1 MKRTL
6 LYIYIQLILLA
17 LTSCQSELPVPE
29 QGDCYLELNLSR
41 VGVAKRQTRAIDND
55 LALKI
60 LDNKG
65 DIYVQY
71 RAGSVPNK
79 LVLSPGIFTVIAY
92 TENQDDWTKANDGR
106 GEACY
111 YGSCQVEMAFDQTTY
126 ANLQVPMTNYAV
138 SLALPEYFHDFFP
151 SYTFSL
157 NSGERHT
164 KVKEGEKAY
173 FDAEEGGFTYQL
185 TATNTDQITHHTT
198 PITYKK
204 VESGKLYQMTY
215 YYGTDDNSGG
225 LDIEITDNTE
235 KEDQKV
241 PL

>member
-6 LYIYIQLILLA
+6 LYIQLILIALA
-17 LTSCQSELPVPE
+17 SCQSELPIPE
-29 QGDCYLELNLSR
+29 QGNCYLELNLSR
-41 VGVAKRQTRAIDND
+41 IGVAKRQTRAIDND

-60 LDNKG
+60 LNENG
-65 DIYVQY
+65 EMFIQY
-71 RAGSVPNK
+71 PAGSVPHK
-79 LVLSPGIFTVIAY
+79 LVLAPGTFTVVAY
-92 TENQDDWTKANDGR
+92 TENQDNWAEANDGR

-111 YGSCQVEMAFDQTTY
+111 YGSCQVEMDFDQTTY

-138 SLALPEYFHDFFP
+138 TLALPEYFHDFFP

-157 NSGERHT
+157 KSGERQT
-164 KVKEGEKAY
+164 SIKEGEKAY

-235 KEDQKV
+235 KEDQEV

>member
-6 LYIYIQLILLA
+6 LYIQLILLT

-65 DIYVQY
+65 EIYVQY
-71 RAGSVPNK
+71 RAGNVPNK

-106 GEACY
+106 GEASY

>member
-6 LYIYIQLILLA
+6 LYIQLILLA
-17 LTSCQSELPVPE
+17 LTSCQSEIPVPE

-41 VGVAKRQTRAIDND
+41 VGVANRQTRTIDNN

-106 GEACY
+106 GEASY

-185 TATNTDQITHHTT
+185 TATNTDQITHYTT

>member
-6 LYIYIQLILLA
+6 LYIQLILLA

-71 RAGSVPNK
+71 RAGNVPNK

-106 GEACY
+106 GEASY
-111 YGSCQVEMAFDQTTY
+111 YGSCQIEMAFDQTTY

>member
-1 MKRTL
+1 MRQYT
-6 LYIYIQLILLA
+6 LYIVAYLLA
-17 LTSCQSELPVPE
+17 LASCQSELPIPE
-29 QGDCYLELNLSR
+29 QGNCYLELNLSR
-41 VGVAKRQTRAIDND
+41 IGVAKRQTRAIDND

-60 LDNKG
+60 LNENG
-65 DIYVQY
+65 EMFIQY
-71 RAGSVPNK
+71 PAGSVPHK
-79 LVLSPGIFTVIAY
+79 LVLAPGIFTVVAY
-92 TENQDDWTKANDGR
+92 TENQDDWSKANDGR

-151 SYTFSL
+151 WYSFSL
-157 NSGERHT
+157 KSGFRQT
-164 KVKEGEKAY
+164 TIKEGEKSY

-185 TATNTDQITHHTT
+185 TATNTDQITHHTSA
-198 PITYKK
+198 INYKK
-204 VESGKLYQMTY
+204 VEKGKCYQMTY

-225 LDIEITDNTE
+225 LDIEITDNME
-235 KEDQKV
+235 NEDIIV

>member
-1 MKRTL
+1 MRQYT
-6 LYIYIQLILLA
+6 LYIVAYLLA
-17 LTSCQSELPVPE
+17 LASCQSKLPIPE
-29 QGDCYLELNLSR
+29 QGNCYLELNLSR
-41 VGVAKRQTRAIDND
+41 IGVAKRQTRAIDND

-65 DIYVQY
+65 DVYIQY
-71 RAGSVPNK
+71 RAGNVPNK

-92 TENQDDWTKANDGR
+92 TENQENWSKANEGR

-111 YGSCQVEMAFDQTTY
+111 YGSCQVEMFFDQTTY

-151 SYTFSL
+151 WYTFSL
-157 NSGERHT
+157 KSGFRQT
-164 KVKEGEKAY
+164 TVKEGEKAY

-185 TATNTDQITHHTT
+185 TATNTDNNNHSTT
-198 PITYKK
+198 PITYRN
-204 VESGKLYQMTY
+204 VEAGKLYNMTY
-215 YYGTDDNSGG
+215 YYGTDANSGG
-225 LDIEITDNTE
+225 LDIEITDDMETE
-235 KEDQKV
+235 DEDI

>member
-6 LYIYIQLILLA
+6 LYIQLILLA

-106 GEACY
+106 GEASY

>member
-6 LYIYIQLILLA
+6 LYIHLILLA
-17 LTSCQSELPVPE
+17 LASCQSEIPVPE

-41 VGVAKRQTRAIDND
+41 VGVAKRQTRTIDND

-65 DIYVQY
+65 DVYIQY

-79 LVLSPGIFTVIAY
+79 LVLSPGTFTVIAY
-92 TENQDDWTKANDGR
+92 TENQENWSKANEGR

-111 YGSCQVEMAFDQTTY
+111 YGSCQVEMFFDQTTY

-138 SLALPEYFHDFFP
+138 SLTLPEYFHDFFP

-157 NSGERHT
+157 KSGFRST
-164 KVKEGEKAY
+164 SINEGEKAY

-185 TATNTDQITHHTT
+185 TATNTDQITHHTSR
-198 PITYKK
+198 ITYKK
-204 VESGKLYQMTY
+204 VESGKLYNMTY

-225 LDIEITDNTE
+225 LDIEITDN
-235 KEDQKV
+235 KENEDIIV
-241 PL
+241 HL

>member
-1 MKRTL
+1 MKRIL
-6 LYIYIQLILLA
+6 LYIQLILLT

-65 DIYVQY
+65 EIYVQY
-71 RAGSVPNK
+71 RAGNVPNK

-106 GEACY
+106 GEASY

>member
-6 LYIYIQLILLA
+6 LYILLILLA

-138 SLALPEYFHDFFP
+138 SLALPEYFHNFFP

>member
-1 MKRTL
+1 MKKTL
-6 LYIYIQLILLA
+6 LYIQLILIALA
-17 LTSCQSELPVPE
+17 SCQSELPVPE
-29 QGDCYLELNLSR
+29 QGNCYLELNLSR
-41 VGVAKRQTRAIDND
+41 IGVAKRQTRAIDND

-60 LDNKG
+60 LNENG
-65 DIYVQY
+65 EMFIQY
-71 RAGSVPNK
+71 PAGSVPHK
-79 LVLSPGIFTVIAY
+79 LVLAPGIFTVVAY
-92 TENQDDWTKANDGR
+92 TENQDDWSKANDGR

-138 SLALPEYFHDFFP
+138 TLALPEYFHDFFP

-157 NSGERHT
+157 KSGFRQT
-164 KVKEGEKAY
+164 SIKEGEKAY

>member
-6 LYIYIQLILLA
+6 LYIQLILLA

-65 DIYVQY
+65 EIYVQY
-71 RAGSVPNK
+71 RAGNVPNK

-106 GEACY
+106 GEASY

>member
-6 LYIYIQLILLA
+6 LYIQLILIVLA
-17 LTSCQSELPVPE
+17 SCQSELPVPE
-29 QGDCYLELNLSR
+29 QGNCYLELNLSR

-60 LDNKG
+60 LNENG
-65 DIYVQY
+65 EVYVQY
-71 RAGSVPNK
+71 RAGSVPHK
-79 LVLSPGIFTVIAY
+79 LVLAPGIFTVVAY
-92 TENQDDWTKANDGR
+92 TENQDNWSKANDGR

-138 SLALPEYFHDFFP
+138 TLALPESFHDFFP

-157 NSGERHT
+157 KSGFRQTSIKER
-164 KVKEGEKAY
+164 EKAY

-225 LDIEITDNTE
+225 LDIEIKDNM
-235 KEDQKV
+235 EDEDIEV

>member
-6 LYIYIQLILLA
+6 LYIQLILLA

-92 TENQDDWTKANDGR
+92 TDNQDDWTKANDGR
-106 GEACY
+106 GEASY

-173 FDAEEGGFTYQL
+173 FDAEDGGFTYQL

>member
-1 MKRTL
+1 MRQYT
-6 LYIYIQLILLA
+6 LYIVAYLLA
-17 LTSCQSELPVPE
+17 LASCQSELPIPE
-29 QGDCYLELNLSR
+29 QGNCYLELNLSR
-41 VGVAKRQTRAIDND
+41 IGVAKRQTRAIDND

-65 DIYVQY
+65 NVYIQY
-71 RAGSVPNK
+71 RAGSVPHK

-92 TENQDDWTKANDGR
+92 TENQDDWIKANDGR
-106 GEACY
+106 GEASY

-173 FDAEEGGFTYQL
+173 FDAEDGGFTYQL

>member
-6 LYIYIQLILLA
+6 LYIQLILLA

-29 QGDCYLELNLSR
+29 QGNCYLELNLSR

-65 DIYVQY
+65 EIYVQY
-71 RAGSVPNK
+71 RAGNVPNK

-106 GEACY
+106 GEASY

>member
-1 MKRTL
+1 MRQYT
-6 LYIYIQLILLA
+6 LYIVAYLLA
-17 LTSCQSELPVPE
+17 LASCQSELPIPE
-29 QGDCYLELNLSR
+29 QGNCYLELNLSR
-41 VGVAKRQTRAIDND
+41 IGVAKRQTRAIDND

-65 DIYVQY
+65 NVYIQY
-71 RAGSVPNK
+71 RAGSVPHK

-106 GEACY
+106 GEASY

-151 SYTFSL
+151 WYSFSL
-157 NSGERHT
+157 KSGFRQT
-164 KVKEGEKAY
+164 TVKEGEKAY

-185 TATNTDQITHHTT
+185 TATNTDQITHHTSR
-198 PITYKK
+198 ITYKK
-204 VESGKLYQMTY
+204 VERGKLYNMTY

-225 LDIEITDNTE
+225 LDIEITDNME
-235 KEDQKV
+235 NEDIIV

>member
-1 MKRTL
+1 MRQYT
-6 LYIYIQLILLA
+6 LYIVAYLLA
-17 LTSCQSELPVPE
+17 LASCQSELPIPE
-29 QGDCYLELNLSR
+29 QGNCYLELNLSR

-65 DIYVQY
+65 GVYIQY

-92 TENQDDWTKANDGR
+92 TENQENWSKANEGR

-111 YGSCQVEMAFDQTTY
+111 YGSCQVVMEFDQTTY

-151 SYTFSL
+151 WYSFSL
-157 NSGERHT
+157 KSGFRQT
-164 KVKEGEKAY
+164 TVKDGEEAS
-173 FDAEEGGFTYQL
+173 FDAAEGGFTYQL
-185 TATNTDQITHHTT
+185 TATNTDQITHHTSA
-198 PITYKK
+198 INYKK
-204 VESGKLYQMTY
+204 VEKGKCYQMTY

-225 LDIEITDNTE
+225 LDIEIKDNM
-235 KEDQKV
+235 EDEDIEV

>member
-1 MKRTL
+1 MRQYT
-6 LYIYIQLILLA
+6 LYIVAYLLA
-17 LTSCQSELPVPE
+17 LASCQSELPIPE
-29 QGDCYLELNLSR
+29 QGKCYLELNLSL

-60 LDNKG
+60 LNENG
-65 DIYVQY
+65 EVYTQY
-71 RAGSVPNK
+71 RAGSVPHK

-92 TENQDDWTKANDGR
+92 TENQDYWSKANDGR

-138 SLALPEYFHDFFP
+138 TLALPEYFHDFFP

-157 NSGERHT
+157 KSGFRQT
-164 KVKEGEKAY
+164 SIKEGEKAY

-225 LDIEITDNTE
+225 LDIEIKDNM
-235 KEDQKV
+235 EDEDIEV

>member
-1 MKRTL
+1 MRQYT
-6 LYIYIQLILLA
+6 LYIVAYLLA
-17 LTSCQSELPVPE
+17 LASCQSELPIPE
-29 QGDCYLELNLSR
+29 QGNCYLELNLSR
-41 VGVAKRQTRAIDND
+41 IGVAKRQTRAIDND

-60 LDNKG
+60 LNENG
-65 DIYVQY
+65 EIFIQY
-71 RAGSVPNK
+71 PAGSVPHK
-79 LVLSPGIFTVIAY
+79 LVLLPGIFTVVAY
-92 TENQDDWTKANDGR
+92 TENQDNWAEANDGR

-138 SLALPEYFHDFFP
+138 TLALPEYFHDFFP

-157 NSGERHT
+157 KSGFRQT
-164 KVKEGEKAY
+164 SIKEGEKAY

-225 LDIEITDNTE
+225 LDIEIKDNM
-235 KEDQKV
+235 EDEDIEV

>member
-6 LYIYIQLILLA
+6 LYIQLILLA

-71 RAGSVPNK
+71 RAGNVPNK

-106 GEACY
+106 GEASY
-111 YGSCQVEMAFDQTTY
+111 YGSCQIEMAFDQTTY

-173 FDAEEGGFTYQL
+173 FDAKEGGFTYQL

>member
-6 LYIYIQLILLA
+6 LYIQLILLA

-106 GEACY
+106 GEASY

-173 FDAEEGGFTYQL
+173 FDAEDGGFTYQL

>member
-1 MKRTL
+1 MRQYT
-6 LYIYIQLILLA
+6 LYIVAYLLA
-17 LTSCQSELPVPE
+17 LASCQSELPIPE
-29 QGDCYLELNLSR
+29 QGNCYLELNLSR
-41 VGVAKRQTRAIDND
+41 IGVVKRQTRSIDND

-60 LDNKG
+60 LNENG
-65 DIYVQY
+65 EIFIQY
-71 RAGSVPNK
+71 PAGSVPHK
-79 LVLSPGIFTVIAY
+79 LVLLPGIFTVVAY
-92 TENQDDWTKANDGR
+92 TENQDNWSKANDGR

-111 YGSCQVEMAFDQTTY
+111 YGSCQVDMAFDQTTY
-126 ANLQVPMTNYAV
+126 ANLQVPMTTYAV
-138 SLALPEYFHDFFP
+138 TLALPEYFHDFFP

-157 NSGERHT
+157 KSGERQT
-164 KVKEGEKAY
+164 SIKEGEKAY
-173 FDAEEGGFTYQL
+173 FDAKEGGFTYQL

>member
-6 LYIYIQLILLA
+6 LYIQLILLA

-65 DIYVQY
+65 EIYVQY

-79 LVLSPGIFTVIAY
+79 LVLSPGIFSVIAY

-106 GEACY
+106 GEASY

>member
-1 MKRTL
+1 MRQYT
-6 LYIYIQLILLA
+6 LYIVAYLLA
-17 LTSCQSELPVPE
+17 LASCQSELPIPE
-29 QGDCYLELNLSR
+29 QGNCYLELNLSR
-41 VGVAKRQTRAIDND
+41 IGVAKRQTRAIDND

-65 DIYVQY
+65 DVYIQY

-92 TENQDDWTKANDGR
+92 TENQENWSKANEGR

-111 YGSCQVEMAFDQTTY
+111 YGSCQVVMEFDQTTY

-138 SLALPEYFHDFFP
+138 SIALPEYFHDFFP
-151 SYTFSL
+151 WYTFSL
-157 NSGERHT
+157 KSGFRQT
-164 KVKEGEKAY
+164 TVKEGEKAY

-185 TATNTDQITHHTT
+185 TATNTDNNSHSTT
-198 PITYKK
+198 PITYRN
-204 VESGKLYQMTY
+204 VEAGKLYNMTY
-215 YYGTDDNSGG
+215 YYGTDANSGG
-225 LDIEITDNTE
+225 LDIEITDDMETE
-235 KEDQKV
+235 DEDI

>member
-6 LYIYIQLILLA
+6 LYIHLMLLA
-17 LTSCQSELPVPE
+17 LASCQSEIPIPE

-41 VGVAKRQTRAIDND
+41 VGVAKRQTRTIDND

-65 DIYVQY
+65 DVYIQY

-92 TENQDDWTKANDGR
+92 TENQENWSKANEGR

-111 YGSCQVEMAFDQTTY
+111 YGSCQVVMEFDQTTY

-138 SLALPEYFHDFFP
+138 SLTLPEYFHDFFP
-151 SYTFSL
+151 WYSFSL
-157 NSGERHT
+157 KSGIRQT
-164 KVKEGEKAY
+164 TVKEGEKAY

-225 LDIEITDNTE
+225 LDIEIKDNM
-235 KEDQKV
+235 EDEDIEV

>member
-6 LYIYIQLILLA
+6 LYILLILLA

-106 GEACY
+106 GEASY

-138 SLALPEYFHDFFP
+138 SLALPEYFHNFFP

>member
-1 MKRTL
+1 MRQYT
-6 LYIYIQLILLA
+6 LYIVAYLLA
-17 LTSCQSELPVPE
+17 LASCQSELPIPE
-29 QGDCYLELNLSR
+29 QGNCYLELNLSR
-41 VGVAKRQTRAIDND
+41 IGVAKRQTRAIDND

-65 DIYVQY
+65 NVYIQY
-71 RAGSVPNK
+71 RAGSVPHK

-92 TENQDDWTKANDGR
+92 TENQESWSKANEGR

-111 YGSCQVEMAFDQTTY
+111 YGSCQVEMFFDQTTY

-138 SLALPEYFHDFFP
+138 TLTLPEYFNDFFP
-151 SYTFSL
+151 TYTYSL
-157 NSGERHT
+157 KSGFRQT
-164 KVKEGEKAY
+164 SIKEGQKAY
-173 FDAEEGGFTYQL
+173 FDPAEGGFTYQL
-185 TATNTDQITHHTT
+185 FVTNTDQNPHNTI

-204 VESGKLYQMTY
+204 VESGKLYNMTY

-225 LDIEITDNTE
+225 LDIEITDNM
-235 KEDQKV
+235 EDEDINV

>member
-6 LYIYIQLILLA
+6 LYIQLILLT

-71 RAGSVPNK
+71 RAGNVPNK

-106 GEACY
+106 GEASY
-111 YGSCQVEMAFDQTTY
+111 YGSCQIEMAFDQTTY

>member
-6 LYIYIQLILLA
+6 LYILLILLA

-106 GEACY
+106 GEASY

-204 VESGKLYQMTY
+204 VERGKLYQMTY

>member
-1 MKRTL
+1 MRQYT
-6 LYIYIQLILLA
+6 LYIVAYLLTLA
-17 LTSCQSELPVPE
+17 SCQSELPVPE
-29 QGDCYLELNLSR
+29 QGNCYLELNLSR
-41 VGVAKRQTRAIDND
+41 IGVAKRQTRAIDNG

-60 LDNKG
+60 LNENG
-65 DIYVQY
+65 EMFIQY
-71 RAGSVPNK
+71 PAGSVPHK
-79 LVLSPGIFTVIAY
+79 LVLAPGIFTVVAY
-92 TENQDDWTKANDGR
+92 TENQDDWSKANDGR

-111 YGSCQVEMAFDQTTY
+111 YGSCQVEMTFDQTTY

-138 SLALPEYFHDFFP
+138 TLALPEYFNDFFP

-157 NSGERHT
+157 KSGERQT
-164 KVKEGEKAY
+164 SIKEGEKTY

-198 PITYKK
+198 PITYQK
-204 VESGKLYQMTY
+204 VERGKLYQMTY

>member
-1 MKRTL
+1 MRQYT
-6 LYIYIQLILLA
+6 LYIVAYLLA
-17 LTSCQSELPVPE
+17 LASCQSELPIPE
-29 QGDCYLELNLSR
+29 QGNCYLELNLSR
-41 VGVAKRQTRAIDND
+41 IGVAKRQTRAIDND

-60 LDNKG
+60 LNENG
-65 DIYVQY
+65 EIFIQY
-71 RAGSVPNK
+71 PAGSVPHK
-79 LVLSPGIFTVIAY
+79 LVLLPGIFTVVAY
-92 TENQDDWTKANDGR
+92 TENQDNWAEANDGR

-111 YGSCQVEMAFDQTTY
+111 YGSCQVEMSFDQTTY

-138 SLALPEYFHDFFP
+138 TLALPEYFHDFFP

-157 NSGERHT
+157 KSEERQT
-164 KVKEGEKAY
+164 SIKEGEKAF

>member
-1 MKRTL
+1 MRQYT
-6 LYIYIQLILLA
+6 LYIVAYLLA
-17 LTSCQSELPVPE
+17 LASCQSELPVPE
-29 QGDCYLELNLSR
+29 QGNCYLELNLSR
-41 VGVAKRQTRAIDND
+41 IGVAKRQTRAIDND

-60 LDNKG
+60 LNENG
-65 DIYVQY
+65 EMFIQY
-71 RAGSVPNK
+71 PAGSVPHK
-79 LVLSPGIFTVIAY
+79 LVLAPGIFTVVAY
-92 TENQDDWTKANDGR
+92 TENQDNWSKANDGR

-138 SLALPEYFHDFFP
+138 TLALPEYFHDFFP

-157 NSGERHT
+157 KSGFRQT
-164 KVKEGEKAY
+164 SIKEGEKAY

>member
-6 LYIYIQLILLA
+6 LYIQLILLA

-71 RAGSVPNK
+71 RAGNVPNK

-106 GEACY
+106 GEASY

>member
-1 MKRTL
+1 MRQYT
-6 LYIYIQLILLA
+6 LYIVAYLLA
-17 LTSCQSELPVPE
+17 LASCQSELPIPE
-29 QGDCYLELNLSR
+29 QGNCYLELNLSR
-41 VGVAKRQTRAIDND
+41 IGVAKLQTRAIDND

-60 LDNKG
+60 LNENG
-65 DIYVQY
+65 EIFIQY
-71 RAGSVPNK
+71 PAGSVPHK
-79 LVLSPGIFTVIAY
+79 LVLAPGIFTVVAY
-92 TENQDDWTKANDGR
+92 TENQDNWDEANDGR

-138 SLALPEYFHDFFP
+138 TLALPEYFHDFFP

-157 NSGERHT
+157 KSGFRQT
-164 KVKEGEKAY
+164 SIKEGEKAY

-225 LDIEITDNTE
+225 LDIEIKDNM
-235 KEDQKV
+235 EDEDIEV

>member
-1 MKRTL
+1 MRQYT
-6 LYIYIQLILLA
+6 LYIVAYLLA
-17 LTSCQSELPVPE
+17 LASCQSELPIPE
-29 QGDCYLELNLSR
+29 QGNCYLELNLSR
-41 VGVAKRQTRAIDND
+41 IGVVKRQTRAIDND

-60 LDNKG
+60 LNENG
-65 DIYVQY
+65 EMFIQY
-71 RAGSVPNK
+71 PAGSVPHK
-79 LVLSPGIFTVIAY
+79 LVLAPGIFTVVAY
-92 TENQDDWTKANDGR
+92 TENQDDWSKANDGR

-138 SLALPEYFHDFFP
+138 TLALPEYFNDFFP

-157 NSGERHT
+157 KSGERQT
-164 KVKEGEKAY
+164 SIKEREKAY
-173 FDAEEGGFTYQL
+173 FDAKGGGFTYQL

>member
-1 MKRTL
+1 MRQYT
-6 LYIYIQLILLA
+6 LYIVAYLLA
-17 LTSCQSELPVPE
+17 LASCQSELPIPE
-29 QGDCYLELNLSR
+29 QGNCYLELNLSR
-41 VGVAKRQTRAIDND
+41 IGVAKRQTRAIDND

-65 DIYVQY
+65 NVYIQY
-71 RAGSVPNK
+71 RAGSVPHK

-92 TENQDDWTKANDGR
+92 TENQDDWIKANDGR
-106 GEACY
+106 GEASY